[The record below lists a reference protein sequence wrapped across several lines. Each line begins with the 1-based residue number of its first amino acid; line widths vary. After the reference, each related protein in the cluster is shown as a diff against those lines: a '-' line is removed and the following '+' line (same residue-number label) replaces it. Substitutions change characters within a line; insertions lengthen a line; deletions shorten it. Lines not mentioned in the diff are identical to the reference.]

1 MKFMLKLKKK
11 KIIFFHSEKCK
22 NLSFVCYAKKKAK
35 PIGHDLPKALFRS
48 VLLRE
53 LTEVE
58 DLTSLQQERREK
70 NVTGV
75 ARPGNVQR
83 DSTDLRTSDGSV
95 ESALN

>member
-1 MKFMLKLKKK
+1 M
-11 KIIFFHSEKCK
+11 
-22 NLSFVCYAKKKAK
+22 
-35 PIGHDLPKALFRS
+35 
-48 VLLRE
+48 LLRE

-58 DLTSLQQERREK
+58 DLTSLQQVKKMKREK

>member
-1 MKFMLKLKKK
+1 M
-11 KIIFFHSEKCK
+11 
-22 NLSFVCYAKKKAK
+22 
-35 PIGHDLPKALFRS
+35 
-48 VLLRE
+48 LLRE